1 GGLVL
6 AGHDV
11 ADRGAVVGQH
21 HLQVARP
28 HDLAAAAAGQFR
40 IQRGAARL
48 VHEADPGVAVAVQVL
63 VPPAVQGQQHRVQV
77 LALGRQHIFVARRPL
92 RIGARLQH
100 PVGDQRLEPGRQHV
114 ARHAQPLLPLL
125 EPADAVEGVADD
137 QQRPRIADHLEGGG
151 DRATLARIVGGASHD
166 SKVTPRKAFDKW
178 VAIRNGLS
186 QSLFAT
192 NKPPRRPFLH
202 PSTSGRRPPGFR
214 PLLWCAIAPAM
225 SPTLTESLRVNAGP
239 DGLRA
244 HLAPELS
251 NMPEGAAGGA
261 PFGGLMAAL
270 SVRAARAGLD
280 VAAPLKSLTV
290 QFVAGAR
297 FEPLDCRPEL
307 LRGGRQVSYAS
318 IRLGQG
324 GRLATQALATFG
336 QDVEAVSLEALRP
349 VGPPPVDSLPTTTL
363 DPGFAPRFTRY
374 VEHRFDGGPRLFGQ
388 NAGGEPVV
396 RCWMR
401 TADRAPLDED
411 RLCFL

>member
-1 GGLVL
+1 
-6 AGHDV
+6 
-11 ADRGAVVGQH
+11 
-21 HLQVARP
+21 
-28 HDLAAAAAGQFR
+28 
-40 IQRGAARL
+40 
-48 VHEADPGVAVAVQVL
+48 
-63 VPPAVQGQQHRVQV
+63 
-77 LALGRQHIFVARRPL
+77 
-92 RIGARLQH
+92 
-100 PVGDQRLEPGRQHV
+100 
-114 ARHAQPLLPLL
+114 
-125 EPADAVEGVADD
+125 
-137 QQRPRIADHLEGGG
+137 
-151 DRATLARIVGGASHD
+151 
-166 SKVTPRKAFDKW
+166 
-178 VAIRNGLS
+178 
-186 QSLFAT
+186 
-192 NKPPRRPFLH
+192 
-202 PSTSGRRPPGFR
+202 
-214 PLLWCAIAPAM
+214 M

-244 HLAPELS
+244 DLAPELS

-280 VAAPLKSLTV
+280 LAAPLKSLTV

-411 RLCFL
+411 RLCFLLDAVFPVYFTALPPPPALSVTIDLRYDLLGPVTAATSPDGWAWFEFATRDLGGGWAVEDGVAFAPDGRPLALARQRRKLLAPRG